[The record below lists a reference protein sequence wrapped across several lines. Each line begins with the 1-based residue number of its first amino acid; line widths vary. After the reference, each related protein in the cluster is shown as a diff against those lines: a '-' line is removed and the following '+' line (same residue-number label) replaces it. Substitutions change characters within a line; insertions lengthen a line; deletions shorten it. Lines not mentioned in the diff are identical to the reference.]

1 MSTTNQSNPPQ
12 PQSNPAKD
20 FSEQESSFDIRDLV
34 FKLML
39 YWPWFL
45 ASVICCLI
53 LGYVYLRYKAP
64 VYEISG
70 SVLIEEQNKRN
81 SRAANAAI
89 DMSALGMF
97 SMTNNFD
104 NEVVVLSSR
113 TLVKKVVTDLELY
126 TSVAKKRTLG
136 YSVPLYKD
144 APVRLAIEPDSAEVM
159 LGSVRLKMHYAV
171 SGKMDVLAKYVI
183 DEKGHTQETS
193 FSYDS
198 LPATVTLPNA
208 TTFMILPTENTIE
221 EDIDL
226 VGSINSPTLT
236 ATAYSNAL
244 SVSATSKTTTIA
256 QISVKDTNRKR
267 AVDFLNRLVEQYNID
282 ANNEKNE
289 VARKTAEFID
299 DRLQIINA
307 ELGSAEQELANFKQ
321 QAGLTNL
328 SSDVQLA
335 LTENAK
341 YDQQRIENATQ
352 VSLVKYLQ
360 DYVNSPANYD
370 EVIPAHVGL
379 QDANLTNVINQYN
392 AELIET
398 KRLAQSTSEANPVM
412 RQQREK
418 VSVLRESVK
427 TTIASV
433 LKGLSITGRDINAQ
447 ATRMQSRISSAPR
460 QETEFLS
467 KSRQQ
472 EIKATLYVMLLQK
485 REENAITLS
494 ATANN
499 GRIIEEPMSG
509 LYPVSPK
516 RNMIM
521 LLALL
526 LGFAIPYGV
535 LYLFDFLKYKIE
547 NRNDVESITSVPIIA
562 ELPKSDTSGGNIV
575 VHENCNEIMEE
586 VFRGLRTNLLF
597 MLKPEQ
603 RVVMFSSTQPGE
615 GKSFIAG
622 NTAVS
627 MAFLGKK
634 VVVVGMDIRKPGL
647 NRVFDISRRADGIT
661 SYLSDPE
668 HVNLMD
674 LVQTS
679 DISPNLFILPGGAV
693 PPNPTELVSRPV
705 LDDAINQLK
714 EKFDIVILDTAPI
727 AMVTDSSI
735 IARVADACVYVC
747 RADVTPKAGFSYVN
761 VLRNEQKFA
770 QLCVVINGIDMTK
783 RKNSYGYGYGKRYG
797 YGYGKRYGYGYGFK
811 YGYGYGYENGKKVK
825 KKDSAKE
832 EAKKRI
838 LSVFS
843 K

>member
-1 MSTTNQSNPPQ
+1 MSNVKQSNANEPKM
-12 PQSNPAKD
+12 NPTQDFAK
-20 FSEQESSFDIRDLV
+20 EESSFDIQDLV
-34 FKLML
+34 YKLML

-45 ASVICCLI
+45 ASVIVCMICGFI
-53 LGYVYLRYKAP
+53 YLRYKAP
-64 VYEISG
+64 VYQVSG

-81 SRAANAAI
+81 TRAASAAI

-97 SMTNNFD
+97 SMTSNFD

-113 TLVKKVVTDLELY
+113 TLVKKVVSDLGLY
-126 TSVAKKRTLG
+126 TSIGKKRTFG
-136 YSVPLYKD
+136 YSLPLYKD
-144 APVRLAIEPDSAEVM
+144 APVNLVIEPDSAEAM
-159 LGSVRLKMHYAV
+159 LGTIALKMHYST
-171 SGKMDVLAKYVI
+171 SGKMDVEAKYAI
-183 DEKGHTQETS
+183 DEKGHTEVVS
-193 FSYDS
+193 LSYNA
-198 LPATVTLPNA
+198 LPAIVK
-208 TTFMILPTENTIE
+208 LPTATFVIQPSE
-221 EDIDL
+221 EKIKEDVDL
-226 VGSINSPTLT
+226 VGHIMSPTK
-236 ATAYSNAL
+236 AAMSYSNNL
-244 SVSATSKTTTIA
+244 SVSSTSKTTTIA
-256 QISVKDTNRKR
+256 QLTVKDTNRQR
-267 AVDFLNRLVEQYNID
+267 AVDFLNRLVEQYNQD

-299 DRLQIINA
+299 DRLQIINS
-307 ELGSAEQELANFKQ
+307 ELGTAEQELANFKQ

-335 LTENAK
+335 LSENAK

-352 VSLVKYLQ
+352 ISLVEYLQ
-360 DYVNSPANYD
+360 DYINNPSTYD

-392 AELIET
+392 TALIDT

-412 RQQREK
+412 KQQREK
-418 VSVLRESVK
+418 VSLLRESVK

-433 LKGLSITGRDINAQ
+433 LKGLTITGRDINQQ
-447 ATRMQSRISSAPR
+447 ASRMRNRISSAPK

-472 EIKATLYVMLLQK
+472 EIKAALYVMLLQK
-485 REENAITLS
+485 REENAITLA

-499 GRIIEEPMSG
+499 GRIIEEPMPD

-516 RNMIM
+516 SKMIM
-521 LLALL
+521 LIAFI
-526 LGFAIPYGV
+526 LGFGIPYAI
-535 LYLFDFLKYKIE
+535 LYLIDFLKYKIE
-547 NRNDVESITSVPIIA
+547 NRSDVESITNVPVIA

-597 MLKPEQ
+597 TLKPEQ
-603 RVVMFSSTQPGE
+603 KVILFSSTQPGE

-647 NRVFDISRRADGIT
+647 NKVFAMSRRADGIT
-661 SYLSDPE
+661 SYLRDPE
-668 HVNLMD
+668 NVNLMD
-674 LVQTS
+674 LVQS
-679 DISPNLFILPGGAV
+679 SEISPNLFILPGGAV

-705 LDDAINQLK
+705 LEDAIEILK
-714 EKFDIVILDTAPI
+714 KNFDYVILDTAPI
-727 AMVTDSSI
+727 AMVTDTSI

-761 VLRNEQKFA
+761 VLRDEKKFDS
-770 QLCVVINGIDMTK
+770 LSVVINGIDMSK

-811 YGYGYGYENGKKVK
+811 YGYGYGYENGKAVK
-825 KKDSAKE
+825 KKESAKE

-838 LSVFS
+838 LSVFN

>member
-1 MSTTNQSNPPQ
+1 MSNVNQSQLNET
-12 PQSNPAKD
+12 SAKAK
-20 FSEQESSFDIRDLV
+20 QEFNEEKSSFDLQDLV
-34 FKLML
+34 YKLML

-45 ASVICCLI
+45 ASVVACLI
-53 LGYVYLRYKAP
+53 IGYAYLRFKAP

-81 SRAANAAI
+81 TRGAS
-89 DMSALGMF
+89 SALDLSSLGML
-97 SMTNNFD
+97 SMTSNFD
-104 NEVVVLSSR
+104 NEIVVLSSR
-113 TLVKKVVTDLELY
+113 TLIKKVVTDLGLY
-126 TSVAKKRTLG
+126 TSISKKRKFG
-136 YSVPLYKD
+136 YNAPLYKD
-144 APVRLAIEPDSAEVM
+144 APLLIAINPDSAETM
-159 LGSVRLKMHYAV
+159 LGGVALDMHYATT
-171 SGKMDVLAKYVI
+171 GKLDVKAKYAI
-183 DEKGHTQETS
+183 DTKGHTEEVLL
-193 FSYDS
+193 SYDS
-198 LPATVTLPNA
+198 LPAVVVLPT
-208 TTFMILPTENTIE
+208 TTFVIHPSGEAIE
-221 EDIDL
+221 EDVDL
-226 VGSINSPTLT
+226 VGHITSPTLA
-236 ATAYSNAL
+236 ATSYSQRL
-244 SVSATSKTTTIA
+244 SVASTSKTTTIA
-256 QISVKDTNRKR
+256 QLSIKDSHRQR
-267 AVDFLNRLVEQYNID
+267 AVDFLNRLVEQYNTD
-282 ANNEKNE
+282 ANSVKNE
-289 VARKTAEFID
+289 EARKTAQFID
-299 DRLQIINA
+299 DRLQIINTELSTA
-307 ELGSAEQELANFKQ
+307 EKELATFKQ

-352 VSLVKYLQ
+352 ISLVKYLQ
-360 DYVNSPANYD
+360 DYVNDVNNVD

-392 AELIET
+392 TALIET

-418 VSVLRESVK
+418 VSLLRESVK

-433 LKGLSITGRDINAQ
+433 LKGLNITGRDINQQ
-447 ATRMQSRISSAPR
+447 ASKMQSRISSAPT

-472 EIKATLYVMLLQK
+472 EIKAALYVMLLQK
-485 REENAITLS
+485 REENAITLA

-509 LYPVSPK
+509 LYPVSPR

-521 LLALL
+521 LVALL
-526 LGFAIPYGV
+526 LGFAIPYAI

-547 NRNDVESITSVPIIA
+547 NRSDVESITNVPIIA
-562 ELPKSDTSGGNIV
+562 ELPKTDTTDGNIV
-575 VHENCNEIMEE
+575 VHENCNNMMEE

-597 MLKPEQ
+597 SLKPEQ
-603 RVVMFSSTQPGE
+603 KVVLFSSTQPGE

-622 NTAVS
+622 NSAVS

-647 NRVFDISRRADGIT
+647 NKVFAISRRADGIT
-661 SYLSDPE
+661 SYLRDPE
-668 HVNLMD
+668 NVNLMD
-674 LVQTS
+674 LIQS
-679 DISPNLFILPGGAV
+679 SEISPNLFILPGGAV

-705 LDDAINQLK
+705 LEKAIDILK
-714 EKFDIVILDTAPI
+714 QNFDYVILDTAPI
-727 AMVTDSSI
+727 AMVTDTSI

-761 VLRNEQKFA
+761 VLRDEKKFDS
-770 QLCVVINGIDMTK
+770 LSVVINGIDMSK

-811 YGYGYGYENGKKVK
+811 YGYGYGYENGQTVK
-825 KKDSAKE
+825 KKESAKE

>member
-1 MSTTNQSNPPQ
+1 MSNTNQLNS
-12 PQSNPAKD
+12 SAKTAPGRD
-20 FSEQESSFDIRDLV
+20 FAEEESSFDIRDIV

-45 ASVICCLI
+45 ISVIICLCT
-53 LGYVYLRYKAP
+53 GYIYLRYKAP
-64 VYEISG
+64 IYETSG

-81 SRAANAAI
+81 NRAANAAI

-97 SMTNNFD
+97 SMTSNFD
-104 NEVVVLSSR
+104 NEIVVLSSR
-113 TLVKKVVTDLELY
+113 TLIKKVVTDLGLY
-126 TSVAKKRTLG
+126 TSVAKKRSWG
-136 YSVPLYKD
+136 YNVPLYND
-144 APVRLAIEPDSAEVM
+144 SPINISIHPDSAENM
-159 LGSVRLKMHYAV
+159 LGSIKLDMHLTANGKLNVVAEYAT
-171 SGKMDVLAKYVI
+171 
-183 DEKGHTQETS
+183 DEKGHTDKKS
-193 FSYDS
+193 FSFDS
-198 LPATVTLPNA
+198 LPANIAVP
-208 TTFMILPTENTIE
+208 
-221 EDIDL
+221 
-226 VGSINSPTLT
+226 T
-236 ATAYSNAL
+236 ATFSITPTQNVIETDVDLIGYIIPPSKATLSYSANL
-244 SVSATSKTTTIA
+244 SVSSTSKTTTIA
-256 QISVKDTNRKR
+256 QLSIKDSNRQR
-267 AVDFLNRLVEQYNID
+267 AKDFLNKLVELYNRD

-299 DRLQIINA
+299 ERIQIINT
-307 ELGSAEQELANFKQ
+307 ELSSAEKDLARFKQ

-341 YDQQRIENATQ
+341 YDQQRVENATQ
-352 VSLVKYLQ
+352 ISLVKYLQ
-360 DYVNSPANYD
+360 DYINNPSNID

-392 AELIET
+392 TELIET

-418 VSVLRESVK
+418 VSILRESVR

-433 LKGLSITGRDINAQ
+433 LKGLTITGKDINNQSAIM
-447 ATRMQSRISSAPR
+447 RSRITNAPT

-472 EIKATLYVMLLQK
+472 EIKAALYVMLLQK
-485 REENAITLS
+485 REENAITLA

-499 GRIIEEPMSG
+499 GRIIEEPTASIN
-509 LYPVSPK
+509 PVAPRK
-516 RNMIM
+516 MMIM
-521 LLALL
+521 LVAFV
-526 LGFAIPYGV
+526 LGFAIPFAII
-535 LYLFDFLKYKIE
+535 YLIDFLKYKIE
-547 NRNDVESITSVPIIA
+547 NRNDVESITNVPVIA
-562 ELPKSDTSGGNIV
+562 ELPKSDTSNGNIV

-597 MLKPEQ
+597 TLKPEQ
-603 RVVMFSSTQPGE
+603 KVILFSSTQPGE

-647 NRVFDISRRADGIT
+647 NKVFAMSRRADGIT

-674 LVQTS
+674 LVQPS

-705 LDDAINQLK
+705 LEDAINQLK
-714 EKFDIVILDTAPI
+714 EHFDYVILDTAPI
-727 AMVTDSSI
+727 AMVTDTSI

-761 VLRNEQKFA
+761 VLRDEKKFDS
-770 QLCVVINGIDMTK
+770 LSVVINGIDMSK

-797 YGYGKRYGYGYGFK
+797 YGYGKKYGYGYGFK
-811 YGYGYGYENGKKVK
+811 YGYGYGYENGKSVK
-825 KKDSAKE
+825 KKESKKE
-832 EAKKRI
+832 ELKKRI
-838 LSVFS
+838 LSTFS

>member
-1 MSTTNQSNPPQ
+1 MSTTNSSNLVQ
-12 PQSNPAKD
+12 PQMNPGQD
-20 FSEQESSFDIRDLV
+20 FANQESSFDIRDLV

-53 LGYVYLRYKAP
+53 LGFVYLRYKAP
-64 VYEISG
+64 VYQVSG

-89 DMSALGMF
+89 DMSALGML
-97 SMTNNFD
+97 SMTSNFD

-113 TLVKKVVTDLELY
+113 TLVKKVVSDLGLY
-126 TSVAKKRTLG
+126 TSVSKKRTFG
-136 YSVPLYKD
+136 YSLPLYD
-144 APVRLAIEPDSAEVM
+144 EAPVRLAIEPDSAEAM
-159 LGSVRLKMHYAV
+159 LGTVALKMRYAAT
-171 SGKMDVLAKYVI
+171 GKMDVLAKYAI
-183 DEKGHTQETS
+183 DEKGHTQEMTCA
-193 FSYDS
+193 FDS
-198 LPATVTLPNA
+198 LPAVVSLPNG
-208 TTFMILPTENTIE
+208 TSFMILPTEKAIE

-226 VGSINSPTLT
+226 IGRISSPTLT
-236 ATAYSNAL
+236 AAAYSGNL

-256 QISVKDTNRKR
+256 QLSVKDTNRKR

-289 VARKTAEFID
+289 VARKTAEFIE
-299 DRLQIINA
+299 DRLQIINT
-307 ELGSAEQELANFKQ
+307 ELGSAEQELAAFKQ

-360 DYVNSPANYD
+360 DYVNSPSNYD

-412 RQQREK
+412 KQQREK

-433 LKGLSITGRDINAQ
+433 LKGLNITGRDINAQ
-447 ATRMQSRISSAPR
+447 ATRMQSRITSAPR

-499 GRIIEEPMSG
+499 GRIIEEPMSD
-509 LYPVSPK
+509 LHPVSPK
-516 RNMIM
+516 RQMIM
-521 LLALL
+521 LIALL
-526 LGFAIPYGV
+526 LGFAIPYGI
-535 LYLFDFLKYKIE
+535 LYLVDFLKYKIE
-547 NRNDVESITSVPIIA
+547 NRSDVESITNVPVIA
-562 ELPKSDTSGGNIV
+562 ELPKSDTSNGNIV
-575 VHENCNEIMEE
+575 VHENCNEMMEE

-603 RVVMFSSTQPGE
+603 KVILFSSTQPGE

-647 NRVFDISRRADGIT
+647 NKVFAISRRADGIT

-668 HVNLMD
+668 HVKLLD
-674 LVQTS
+674 LVQPS
-679 DISPNLFILPGGAV
+679 EISPNLFILPGGAV

-705 LDDAINQLK
+705 LEDAINQLK
-714 EKFDIVILDTAPI
+714 AEFDYVILDTAPI
-727 AMVTDSSI
+727 AMVTDTSI

-761 VLRNEQKFA
+761 VLRDEKKFA
-770 QLCVVINGIDMTK
+770 CLSVVLNGIDMAK

-811 YGYGYGYENGKKVK
+811 YGYGYGYENGKKVRK
-825 KKDSAKE
+825 KTSGKE
-832 EAKKRI
+832 ELKKRI

-843 K
+843 R

>member
-1 MSTTNQSNPPQ
+1 MSNVNQSVDVNPQ
-12 PQSNPAKD
+12 NKSTQD
-20 FSEQESSFDIRDLV
+20 FAEQDSSFDIRDII

-53 LGYVYLRYKAP
+53 MGYVYLRYKTP
-64 VYEISG
+64 VYEVSG
-70 SVLIEEQNKRN
+70 SVLIEEENKRN
-81 SRAANAAI
+81 GRASSQI
-89 DMSALGMF
+89 DLSALGML

-113 TLVKKVVTDLELY
+113 TLVKKVVTDLGLY
-126 TSVAKKRTLG
+126 TSLGKKRTFG
-136 YSVPLYKD
+136 YSLPLYKNE
-144 APVRLAIEPDSAEVM
+144 PIAITIHPDSAENM
-159 LGSVRLKMHYAV
+159 LGGVSMKMHYTTA
-171 SGKMDVLAKYVI
+171 GKLDLVAKYVY
-183 DEKGHTQETS
+183 DEKGHKAEQS
-193 FSYDS
+193 FSFDS
-198 LPATVTLPNA
+198 LPATVTLP
-208 TTFMILPTENTIE
+208 TCTFVLEPTDIKIE
-221 EDIDL
+221 EDLDL
-226 VGSINSPTLT
+226 VGSISSPTKT
-236 ATAYSNAL
+236 AMAYSNNL
-244 SVSATSKTTTIA
+244 SVSSTSKTTTIA
-256 QISVKDTNRKR
+256 QLSIKDSNRQR
-267 AVDFLNRLVEQYNID
+267 AVDFLNKLVELYNLD

-299 DRLQIINA
+299 DRIQIINA
-307 ELGSAEQELANFKQ
+307 ELGNAEQELASFKR

-360 DYVNSPANYD
+360 DYINDPLNSD

-392 AELIET
+392 SELIET
-398 KRLAQSTSEANPVM
+398 KRLSQSTSEANPIM
-412 RQQREK
+412 KQQREK
-418 VSVLRESVK
+418 VSVLRESVR

-433 LKGLSITGRDINAQ
+433 LKGLTITGRDINNQ
-447 ATRMQSRISSAPR
+447 ASKMQSRISSAPS

-485 REENAITLS
+485 REENAITLA

-499 GRIIEEPMSG
+499 GRIIEEPMPAIN
-509 LYPVSPK
+509 PVAPK
-516 RNMIM
+516 RMMIM
-521 LLALL
+521 LIALV
-526 LGFAIPYGV
+526 LGFAIPFGV
-535 LYLFDFLKYKIE
+535 IYLFEFLKYKIE
-547 NRNDVESITSVPIIA
+547 NRSDVESLTNVPVIA
-562 ELPKSDTSGGNIV
+562 ELPKSDTSDGNIV
-575 VHENCNEIMEE
+575 VHENCNEMMEE
-586 VFRGLRTNLLF
+586 VFRSLRTNLLF

-603 RVVMFSSTQPGE
+603 RVILFSSTQPGE

-647 NRVFDISRRADGIT
+647 NKVFAISRRADGIT

-668 HVNLMD
+668 HVKLMD
-674 LVQTS
+674 LVQPTE
-679 DISPNLFILPGGAV
+679 ISPNLFILPGGAV

-705 LDDAINQLK
+705 LEDAINQLK
-714 EKFDIVILDTAPI
+714 AEFDYVILDTAPI
-727 AMVTDSSI
+727 AMVTDTSI

-761 VLRNEQKFA
+761 VLRDEHKFA
-770 QLCVVINGIDMTK
+770 TLSVVLNGIDMTK

-811 YGYGYGYENGKKVK
+811 YGYGYGYGFENGKKVHK
-825 KKDSAKE
+825 KPSAKE
-832 EAKKRI
+832 ELKKRI

-843 K
+843 R

>member
-1 MSTTNQSNPPQ
+1 MSTVNQTN
-12 PQSNPAKD
+12 AKD
-20 FSEQESSFDIRDLV
+20 SKLNPTQDFADEGSSFDIQDLV
-34 FKLML
+34 YKLML

-45 ASVICCLI
+45 VSVIVCLI
-53 LGYVYLRYKAP
+53 CGFIYLRYKAP
-64 VYEISG
+64 VYQVSG

-81 SRAANAAI
+81 SRAASAAI
-89 DMSALGMF
+89 DMSALGML
-97 SMTNNFD
+97 SMTSNFD
-104 NEVVVLSSR
+104 NEVIVLSSR
-113 TLVKKVVTDLELY
+113 TLVKKVVSDLGLY
-126 TSVAKKRTLG
+126 TSVAKKRTFG
-136 YSVPLYKD
+136 YSIPMYND
-144 APVRLAIEPDSAEVM
+144 APVNLVIEPDSADAM
-159 LGSVRLKMHYAV
+159 IGNISLKMHYTT
-171 SGKMDVLAKYVI
+171 SGKMNLEAEYVI
-183 DEKGHTQETS
+183 DEKGHTEIKS

-198 LPATVTLPNA
+198 LPATVSLP
-208 TTFMILPTENTIE
+208 TTSFIIKPTENKIE

-226 VGSINSPTLT
+226 VGHIMSPTL
-236 ATAYSNAL
+236 AAMSFSNNL
-244 SVSATSKTTTIA
+244 SVDATSKTTTIA
-256 QISVKDTNRKR
+256 KLSIKDTNRQR
-267 AVDFLNRLVEQYNID
+267 AVDFLSRLVEQYNLD

-299 DRLQIINA
+299 DRLQIINS
-307 ELGSAEQELANFKQ
+307 ELGTAEQELATFKQ
-321 QAGLTNL
+321 QSGLTDL
-328 SSDVQLA
+328 SSDVRLA

-360 DYVNSPANYD
+360 DYVNDASTRD

-392 AELIET
+392 TALIET

-412 RQQREK
+412 KQQREK
-418 VSVLRESVK
+418 VSLLRESVK
-427 TTIASV
+427 TTITSV
-433 LKGLSITGRDINAQ
+433 LKGLTITGRDISQQ
-447 ATRMQSRISSAPR
+447 ASKMQNRISSAPK

-472 EIKATLYVMLLQK
+472 EIKAALYVMLLQK
-485 REENAITLS
+485 REENAITLA

-499 GRIIEEPMSG
+499 GRIIEEPMPD

-516 RNMIM
+516 RKLIM
-521 LLALL
+521 LIALI
-526 LGFAIPYGV
+526 LGFAIPYAI
-535 LYLFDFLKYKIE
+535 LYLIDFLKYKIE
-547 NRNDVESITSVPIIA
+547 NRNDVESITNVPIIA
-562 ELPKSDTSGGNIV
+562 ELPKSDTSAGNIV

-597 MLKPEQ
+597 TLKPEQ
-603 RVVMFSSTQPGE
+603 KVILFSSTQPGE

-647 NRVFDISRRADGIT
+647 NKVFAMSRRADGIT
-661 SYLSDPE
+661 SYLRDPE
-668 HVNLMD
+668 NVNLMD
-674 LVQTS
+674 LVQS
-679 DISPNLFILPGGAV
+679 SEISPNLFILPGGAV

-705 LDDAINQLK
+705 LEDAIEILK
-714 EKFDIVILDTAPI
+714 KNFDYVILDTAPI
-727 AMVTDSSI
+727 AMVTDTSI

-761 VLRNEQKFA
+761 VLRDEKKFDS
-770 QLCVVINGIDMTK
+770 LSVVINGIDMSK

-811 YGYGYGYENGKKVK
+811 YGYGYGYENGKAVK
-825 KKDSAKE
+825 KKESAKE

-838 LSVFS
+838 LSIFN